1 MSSEAIADFAT
12 PKLLS
17 SISTTSDT
25 TNLAETEKSEA
36 HPPLVQILKGISCRY
51 LIHFRSSYHAVMP
64 DQGMIQI
71 YLGG

>member
-25 TNLAETEKSEA
+25 ANLAETEKSEA
-36 HPPLVQILKGISCRY
+36 HPPLVQILKGISCCDA
-51 LIHFRSSYHAVMP
+51 RSRNDSNFSWW
-64 DQGMIQI
+64 ITR
-71 YLGG
+71 